1 MSRVGRLGPGHIVD
15 LLMHAD
21 VIPFPNFA
29 LDLTFFALLCTLHS
43 LFSTWTLPLQLP
55 YLDFRL

>member
-15 LLMHAD
+15 LLMHVD

-29 LDLTFFALLCTLHS
+29 LDLILLALHFA
-43 LFSTWTLPLQLP
+43 FSVLN
-55 YLDFRL
+55 LDFAFATSIS

>member
-29 LDLTFFALLCTLHS
+29 LDLILFALHFA
-43 LFSTWTLPLQLP
+43 FSVLD
-55 YLDFRL
+55 LDFAFATSIS

>member
-1 MSRVGRLGPGHIVD
+1 MSRVGHLGPGHIVD

-29 LDLTFFALLCTLHS
+29 LDLTFVLALHFA
-43 LFSTWTLPLQLP
+43 FSVLD
-55 YLDFRL
+55 LDFATATSIS

>member
-15 LLMHAD
+15 LLTHAD

-29 LDLTFFALLCTLHS
+29 LDFTFFALYYA
-43 LFSTWTLPLQLP
+43 FSV
-55 YLDFRL
+55 LDLDCATATSIS

>member
-15 LLMHAD
+15 LLMHVD

-29 LDLTFFALLCTLHS
+29 LDLILFALHFAF

>member
-29 LDLTFFALLCTLHS
+29 LDLTFFALHFA
-43 LFSTWTLPLQLP
+43 FSVLD
-55 YLDFRL
+55 LDFAVATSIS

>member
-29 LDLTFFALLCTLHS
+29 LDLIHFA
-43 LFSTWTLPLQLP
+43 FPVFD
-55 YLDFRL
+55 LDFAFATSIS